1 MSRQEHDLDS
11 VREDLKRLGYLDP
24 GLERFFLQDALK
36 ERTPFRSLVRL
47 TLRDTLLAAPILALL
62 LALTLAVVNGNL
74 NRTPF
79 DVLPLA
85 LHLLPIAAAIA
96 FAGFLFLGVALV
108 PLMRARPR
116 SAEAW
121 SLGLSAVA
129 LGGPLLAAG
138 WALRQVLAEAPRSF
152 LALEALAGAGLVYA
166 LGKVVATG
174 LFAWAIQLAERVPR
188 RRWLG
193 RRFWAML
200 AVGAALLA
208 LAPLLLV
215 ASNARLEEAPT
226 LPTRPGGTVAL
237 IGIDGV
243 RAGELRYLLSAGELP
258 ALASA
263 LAEGGALGSYRRA
276 PEAPASFWTA
286 VATGRP
292 TPEHG
297 VISLDAFRPLGV
309 RTPLAVNGPLRR
321 YWTGIGERLGWVEHR
336 ATLSD
341 RREAFTFWELAAR
354 GGDPVVAI
362 GWWATYPA
370 TDLPGLVVAHG
381 GYTLLGAGPGG
392 KDPGRVVAPDSRR
405 DEVEALR
412 DPAAAGEFAVVL
424 RAAQPAAQADTL
436 LERSFLPDAF
446 GWRVAETAVGD
457 DTRAL
462 ALYLPGVD
470 IAADA
475 LDDSPAVPDLVRRQL
490 IDLDRRIEWLRRR
503 FATVAVV
510 VDPGRRRPTAEGPGG
525 GQVEGAVMWLRRSG
539 CKSSGSPPSPAPAFE
554 MSLSS
559 VAAGLIRD
567 LGLPQSA
574 ELAEPPTACSWPEPP
589 ARLPT
594 LGVRGAGASSQEG
607 DEYLRSLRALGY
619 L

>member
-1 MSRQEHDLDS
+1 MTQHDLDS

-24 GLERFFLQDALK
+24 GLERYFLQDALR
-36 ERTPFRSLVRL
+36 ERTPFRSLLRL

-62 LALTLAVVNGNL
+62 SALTLAVVNGNL
-74 NRTPF
+74 SRTPF
-79 DVLPLA
+79 DVAPLS
-85 LHLLPIAAAIA
+85 LHLLPLAALAA
-96 FAGFLFLGVALV
+96 FAGFLVLGVAMV

-116 SAEAW
+116 SAETW
-121 SLGLSAVA
+121 SLALSAAGVGA
-129 LGGPLLAAG
+129 PLLAAG
-138 WALRQVLAEAPRSF
+138 WAMRSALAEAPRSV

-174 LFAWAIQLAERVPR
+174 LFAWAIELAERVPR

-193 RRFWAML
+193 RRFWAAL

-208 LAPLLLV
+208 LAPLFLV
-215 ASNARLEEAPT
+215 ASASRLEVAPT
-226 LPTRPGGTVAL
+226 LPTRPGGSVAL

-243 RAGELRYLLSAGELP
+243 RSDELRYLLSSGELP
-258 ALASA
+258 ALAAA
-263 LAEGGALGSYRRA
+263 LGEGGALDAYVRG

-286 VATGRP
+286 VATGLP

-297 VISLDAFRPLGV
+297 VVSLDAFLPRGV
-309 RTPLAVNGPLRR
+309 RTSLAVNGPLRG
-321 YWTGIGERLGWVEHR
+321 YWTLGERLGWVAHR

-381 GYTLLGAGPGG
+381 AYSLLGAAAGG
-392 KDPGRVVAPDSRR
+392 ADPGRVVAPDARR

-412 DPAAAGEFAVVL
+412 DPTSAGQFAVTL
-424 RAAQPAAQADTL
+424 RAARRAAEADAV

-446 GWRVAETAVGD
+446 AWRVAEIAVGES
-457 DTRAL
+457 TRAL

-475 LDDSPAVPDLVRRQL
+475 LGDDPALPDLVRRQL
-490 IDLDRRIEWLRRR
+490 IDLDRRVGWLQKR
-503 FATVAVV
+503 FGTVAVV
-510 VDPGRRRPTAEGPGG
+510 IDPGRRPRSRRSLEEG
-525 GQVEGAVMWLRRSG
+525 VEGSVLWLR
-539 CKSSGSPPSPAPAFE
+539 KSDCRTVE
-554 MSLSS
+554 SS
-559 VAAGLIRD
+559 RASVSSIAAGLMRD

-574 ELAEPPTACSWPEPP
+574 QLGEPSTSCSWPEPP

-594 LGVRGAGASSQEG
+594 LGIRGAGAATDGGE
-607 DEYLRSLRALGY
+607 EYLRSLRALGY